1 MITANISNALRK
13 HVYKRDGYRCALCDD
28 PRHLQI
34 HHYIFS
40 SQGGD
45 KLGEQNMI
53 TLCPKCHALAHG
65 NDIDGIGKTAEE
77 MDQAIVEYLSDL
89 YASEGIIWNPWDR
102 RQKVVEWKF

>member
-1 MITANISNALRK
+1 MITANINKSLRK

-34 HHYIFS
+34 HHIIFS

-53 TLCPKCHALAHG
+53 TLCPICHALAHG
-65 NDIDGIGKTAEE
+65 NNIAGIDKTQEDME
-77 MDQAIVEYLSDL
+77 QAISEYMSDI
-89 YASEGIIWNPWDR
+89 YACEGIIWNPWDAR
-102 RQKVVEWKF
+102 EKVVEWKF